1 MNLYCER
8 YPNQSKTDTLFVHGN
23 LASHRWWHPM
33 LEEWKKAGQTGKG
46 SLLLADWRGCG
57 RNPDWSGDKPFTLA
71 ELAQD
76 FIDLLGRERL
86 ARVNLVGHSLGG
98 LIALQMMIMKPD
110 LFNKAFLLDPVG
122 AQGVVFDDS
131 MYEAFR
137 QMALSPDLT
146 KTVILSTVLNSD
158 RLDTKLKLAM
168 ADDGYKAVRG
178 IGTSVLEILKTV
190 DLRERAQQV
199 KVQTLI
205 AHGKEDAIIPLKDSE
220 ALSQLMP
227 NAQLE
232 VLGGVGHCWN
242 VEDPKAFTQRVRA
255 WFQEV

>member
-8 YPNQSKTDTLFVHGN
+8 YPNHSSSDILFIHGN
-23 LASHRWWHPM
+23 LASSRWWHPA
-33 LEEWKKAGQTGKG
+33 LEQWKAGGGSQGKH
-46 SLLLADWRGCG
+46 SLLFADWRGCG
-57 RNPDWSGDKPFTLA
+57 KNPDWSGDKAFSLKD
-71 ELAQD
+71 LAQD
-76 FIDLLGRERL
+76 FLDLIERERL
-86 ARVNLVGHSLGG
+86 PKINIVGHSLGG

-110 LFNKAFLLDPVG
+110 LFNKAMFLDPVG

-146 KTVILSTVLNSD
+146 RTVILSTILNAD
-158 RLDTKLKLAM
+158 RLDKKLQDNM
-168 ADDGYKAVRG
+168 AEDGYKAVRG

-199 KVQTLI
+199 KIPTLI
-205 AHGKEDAIIPLKDSE
+205 AHGKDDAIIPLKDSE

-232 VLGGVGHCWN
+232 VLSGVGHCWN
-242 VEDPKAFTQRVRA
+242 VEDPAAFTKRLKA
-255 WFQEV
+255 WLQ